1 MTQFKSIKACLS
13 SVGVIYTV
21 RRLHLLVLF
30 IYSRS
35 LDKASCNSRRHL
47 CDINILR
54 NMQLLSGKHFVRTGS
69 LTSIATLTSVSSLN
83 VITVLVTTLIS
94 DKQFSGEN
102 EHAL

>member
-35 LDKASCNSRRHL
+35 LDKESCNSRRHL

-54 NMQLLSGKHFVRTGS
+54 NMQLLSGKHFVRTES